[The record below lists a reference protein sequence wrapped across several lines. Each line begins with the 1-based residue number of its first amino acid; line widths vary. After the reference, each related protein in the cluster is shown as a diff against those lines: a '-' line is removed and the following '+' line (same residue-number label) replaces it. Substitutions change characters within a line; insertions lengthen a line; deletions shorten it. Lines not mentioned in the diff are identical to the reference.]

1 MKLEDFPEI
10 KFITSIQEEMN
21 RCMSVYRRDHPQFRC
36 FDFPEHFYF
45 KIYNDRL
52 VIHWAVI
59 LKEEYWSVYFIN
71 MRGRAFDKLVFKT
84 KKQAQRALRR
94 NKFSFSTNKYCPYKP
109 ISPIYINIGEGK
121 KSAPYSKGKLWDFYL
136 KTQRIIE
143 QNVQKGMTIKEAT
156 VCMVKEH
163 TELFSRMKR
172 KNWNKPPKKVI
183 EHYMAEMEKN
193 KPLPQKPD
201 YTELIMKLIQWVI
214 IILVILV
221 FAGW

>member
-59 LKEEYWSVYFIN
+59 IKEETWRVYFIN
-71 MRGRAFDKLVFKT
+71 MRGRAFDMLEFKT

-94 NKFSFSTNKYCPYKP
+94 NKFSFSTNKYCAYKP
-109 ISPIYINIGEGK
+109 ISPVYINIGNGK
-121 KSAPYSKGKLWDFYL
+121 KSAPYSKGKLWDFGRLVKCATAEKVKSTRKPINYL
-136 KTQRIIE
+136 KLLL
-143 QNVQKGMTIKEAT
+143 G
-156 VCMVKEH
+156 
-163 TELFSRMKR
+163 L
-172 KNWNKPPKKVI
+172 
-183 EHYMAEMEKN
+183 
-193 KPLPQKPD
+193 L
-201 YTELIMKLIQWVI
+201 QWVVMVLI
-214 IILVILV
+214 IRAIHH
-221 FAGW
+221 

>member
-59 LKEEYWSVYFIN
+59 FPHLRGEYWNVYFIN
-71 MRGRAFDKLVFKT
+71 MRGRVFDMLVFKT
-84 KKQAQRALRR
+84 KKQAQRALRK

-109 ISPIYINIGEGK
+109 ISPVYINMGEGK
-121 KSAPYSKGKLWDFYL
+121 KSAPYSKGNLWNPIQ
-136 KTQRIIE
+136 KTQRLTKPVKKQSNCWELILRLITWVIMVLII
-143 QNVQKGMTIKEAT
+143 
-156 VCMVKEH
+156 
-163 TELFSRMKR
+163 
-172 KNWNKPPKKVI
+172 KVI
-183 EHYMAEMEKN
+183 S
-193 KPLPQKPD
+193 
-201 YTELIMKLIQWVI
+201 
-214 IILVILV
+214 
-221 FAGW
+221 G